1 MRVAR
6 SIFFQ
11 LYFFILTIIMGLGAL
26 PLRLLKRQDCA
37 LTYARLWSRLTLL
50 GLSKIC
56 GIEIVIIGRENIPN
70 TPCLIASQHQS
81 FFDGFVWMNLV
92 ERPAYIIKK
101 ELTRIP
107 LVGPMLILSGMIP
120 VERSAGSKALRC
132 LIRDTQDRFDDRR
145 QVIIFPQGTRVKP
158 GERVP
163 LQPGIMA
170 LAKQANA
177 PVVPVATNSG
187 LFWPRKG
194 WTKFPGT
201 LKIVIG
207 PALAMDSSRGN
218 LIATI
223 DASWQALEKSGGL
236 YNHVDNS
243 VDVTEENIVPAMP
256 QGNKGAALD
265 APG

>member
-11 LYFFILTIIMGLGAL
+11 LYFFLLTVVMGLGAL

-56 GIEIVIIGRENIPN
+56 KIDIVVIGREHIPN

-92 ERPAYIIKK
+92 QRPAYIIKK

-132 LIRDTQDRFDDRR
+132 LIRDTQERFDDRR

-194 WTKFPGT
+194 WTKFPGQ

-207 PALAMDSSRGN
+207 PALAMEHSRGN

-223 DASWQALEKSGGL
+223 DASWRALEKSVEL
-236 YNHVDNS
+236 YNLVDNS
-243 VDVTEENIVPAMP
+243 VDLPEENKDRAVRERD
-256 QGNKGAALD
+256 GDAALNS
-265 APG
+265 PS